1 MKEKKRREIRGGFLQ
16 KAVADIKQAVQI
28 GDSLE
33 IRVGYDGEGKQI
45 RRIKALKGR
54 VKAKYP
60 YIDEIELFGKKI
72 SRKTV
77 TYVELLTGEAKW
89 KGEVNE
95 NCDNL

>member
-54 VKAKYP
+54 VKEEDFKK
-60 YIDEIELFGKKI
+60 DGHLCGTVDRGSKMEGRGK
-72 SRKTV
+72 
-77 TYVELLTGEAKW
+77 
-89 KGEVNE
+89 
-95 NCDNL
+95 